1 LAGGTTAG
9 AGQTPSAPGTPGGI
23 SPQFCDVSGQWLP
36 GISRW
41 SASYGAEYA
50 IPQRIFGLEGEIYV
64 GFDGSY
70 RSKFSA
76 NPSRSAY
83 TDVAGYALSNFRIG
97 FRADNGWEVSTWLRN
112 AFDTHYFELLAT
124 QSGST
129 GMIVGQLGDPRTYG
143 VTVRGRF

>member
-1 LAGGTTAG
+1 
-9 AGQTPSAPGTPGGI
+9 
-23 SPQFCDVSGQWLP
+23 
-36 GISRW
+36 
-41 SASYGAEYA
+41 
-50 IPQRIFGLEGEIYV
+50 
-64 GFDGSY
+64 
-70 RSKFSA
+70 
-76 NPSRSAY
+76 
-83 TDVAGYALSNFRIG
+83 VAGYALSNFRIG